1 MPGVRVSS
9 LALIFSL
16 LATCAAAQTAPA
28 PLLPPSMTPAP
39 PPPVPQ
45 PASPAVLPPVATPLA
60 ASWRLPDAQGLL
72 AAIEAAA
79 ADGLAPADYEPETLK
94 AAISAGEGAALDLI
108 ATRAFS
114 RLAAD
119 MRDGRTPSSARVE
132 WYVRDSDSRDFPT
145 ETLLAAAL
153 ASHDIAATLAGV
165 APAHPDY
172 AALKAELAATPP
184 SDLAKIALLRTNLER
199 WRWLPRELGTRH
211 VLVNVPE
218 YMLRVVSKGKLVS
231 AFRVVVG
238 KPDRATPQLA
248 EMAQGVIFNPTWTV
262 PQSIIAEG
270 IGNTIR
276 TNPAAARARG
286 YTWTANGNRLSVVQ
300 QPGPGNSL
308 GQMKIDMPN
317 AHAIFVHDT
326 PSKSLFSR
334 PARAFSHG
342 CIRADRA
349 AELGFLL
356 AILQAGIDPKE
367 GADAIRS
374 RKTQRVAFTTPL
386 PIYVGYF
393 TAAPGAD
400 GKIIRFADLYGRD
413 TPVIASLA
421 RARVETPV
429 APPPL
434 APETIDDAEDKL

>member
-9 LALIFSL
+9 FALIVSL
-16 LATCAAAQTAPA
+16 WATSAAAQPT
-28 PLLPPSMTPAP
+28 PLLPPAMTP
-39 PPPVPQ
+39 Q
-45 PASPAVLPPVATPLA
+45 PPVAQPAPQPPAQPALPPA
-60 ASWRLPDAQGLL
+60 AVPVAAHWSVADAQALR
-72 AAIEAAA
+72 AAIDAAG
-79 ADGLAPADYEPETLK
+79 ADGLAPADYEP
-94 AAISAGEGAALDLI
+94 AALQSAITAGEGAALDAM

-119 MRDGRTPSSARVE
+119 LRDGRTPASARVE
-132 WYVRDSDSRDFPT
+132 WYVRDSDAADFPT
-145 ETLLAAAL
+145 ATLIAAAL

-165 APAHPDY
+165 TPAHPDY
-172 AALKAELAATPP
+172 AALKAELAATPATNI
-184 SDLAKIALLRTNLER
+184 AKIAVLRTNLER

-218 YMLRVVSKGKLVS
+218 FMLRVVSKGRLVS
-231 AFRVVVG
+231 AYRVVVG

-248 EMAQGVIFNPTWTV
+248 EMARGVIFNPTWTV

-276 TNPAAARARG
+276 NSPASARARG
-286 YTWTANGNRLSVVQ
+286 YTWTSNGSGLSVVQ

-326 PSKSLFSR
+326 PSKSLFAR
-334 PARAFSHG
+334 PVRAFSHG
-342 CIRADRA
+342 CVRADRA
-349 AELGFLL
+349 AELGILL
-356 AILQAGIDPKE
+356 AIMQGGIDKE
-367 GADAIRS
+367 VAADAIRS
-374 RKTQRVAFTTPL
+374 RKTQRVVFTTPI

-400 GKIIRFADLYGRD
+400 GKIVSYADLYGRD
-413 TPVIASLA
+413 APVIASLA
-421 RARVETPV
+421 RARVEAPV
-429 APPPL
+429 APPPA
-434 APETIDDAEDKL
+434 APEAINDAEDKL